1 MSTSFSR
8 KSLQRLVAG
17 GLLTALVI
25 ILQLIGCIPQISA
38 NKLSFVLIPIVLGG
52 AVLGVRYGMWLGFV
66 FGAVVFFGGLS
77 GLDPFTALLININ
90 PFGTLAVCLGKG
102 ILAGGAA
109 AGLFRLLQKHN
120 KPAAVLAASVAAPLV
135 NTGLYCLGMLTLF
148 RPTLVQDFHL
158 DENAGFLAGFWFIFS
173 LVLVNFAVEL
183 AINLALCLPIYTA
196 VSRSRLSRIL

>member
-66 FGAVVFFGGLS
+66 FGLS

-102 ILAGGAA
+102 ILAGAAA